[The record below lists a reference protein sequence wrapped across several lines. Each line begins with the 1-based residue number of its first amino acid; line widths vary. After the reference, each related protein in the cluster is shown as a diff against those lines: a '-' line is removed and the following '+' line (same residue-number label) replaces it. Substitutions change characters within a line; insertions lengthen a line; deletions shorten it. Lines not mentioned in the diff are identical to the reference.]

1 MLFYY
6 NWQFAKS
13 WFQWIYMNTR
23 LKVMSLTTRKSYLS
37 NRSIFVW
44 ASNTKK
50 YTSHIKGD
58 DKFWAWRSKKSF
70 SVFHRGFPF
79 TRKLQLTL
87 VYFIQPKFK
96 FCHKASQF
104 LEHSQARTNVK
115 SLLSIARSLDYCEL
129 NNQF

>member
-1 MLFYY
+1 
-6 NWQFAKS
+6 
-13 WFQWIYMNTR
+13 
-23 LKVMSLTTRKSYLS
+23 MSLTTRKSYLS
-37 NRSIFVW
+37 NRSILFGL
-44 ASNTKK
+44 A
-50 YTSHIKGD
+50 IP
-58 DKFWAWRSKKSF
+58 RSIHLILKEMTNFELGVQKKSF

-115 SLLSIARSLDYCEL
+115 SLLSIATSLDYCEL
-129 NNQF
+129 NNQL